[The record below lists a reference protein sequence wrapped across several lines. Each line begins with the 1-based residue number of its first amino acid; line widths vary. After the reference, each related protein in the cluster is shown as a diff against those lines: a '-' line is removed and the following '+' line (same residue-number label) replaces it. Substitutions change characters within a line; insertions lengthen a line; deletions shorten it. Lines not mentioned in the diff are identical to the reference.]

1 MGSSSFLARHT
12 SAKGVFSL
20 TREGVQDY
28 TVWEAYFLNKDF
40 FLFSFFLGQLILI
53 LINK

>member
-40 FLFSFFLGQLILI
+40 FSFFFFFFRPVD
-53 LINK
+53 INFNK